1 MSNYQNYLIQTA
13 LDAHNKSREQLGAPP
28 LKHNP
33 DLSKTALKKGLNIW
47 IIIISLNSRVYSIFK

>member
-13 LDAHNKSREQLGAPP
+13 LDAHNKLREQHGAPP

-33 DLSKTALKKGLNIW
+33 DLSKTA
-47 IIIISLNSRVYSIFK
+47 